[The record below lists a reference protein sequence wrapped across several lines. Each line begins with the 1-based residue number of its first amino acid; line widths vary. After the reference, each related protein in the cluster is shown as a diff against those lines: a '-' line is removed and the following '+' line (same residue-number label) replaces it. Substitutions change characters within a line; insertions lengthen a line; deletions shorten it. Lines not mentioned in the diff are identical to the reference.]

1 MYKLI
6 NYKQIFEQLEEDPE
20 KEEMTDEEKELAK
33 KSLESGELEKAEE
46 AKSIKS
52 FDAFVNEKKSSKWIG
67 DIDMKKGALKK
78 QLGVKKGE
86 KLTSED
92 LEKVE
97 SKLEKKDKDKNK
109 PGLQLGKKD
118 AKLHKRAILA
128 KNLMKA
134 SGAISESK
142 KVELNKIKKALN
154 QINEALN
161 KISNK

>member
-6 NYKQIFEQLEEDPE
+6 NYKQIFEKIEEDPE
-20 KEEMTDEEKELAK
+20 EMTEEEKKEAK
-33 KSLESGELEKAEE
+33 KALDRGELEES
-46 AKSIKS
+46 KSIKS

-86 KLTSED
+86 KLTKED
-92 LEKVE
+92 IEKVE

-118 AKLHKRAILA
+118 AKLHKRAVLA

-142 KVELNKIKKALN
+142 KAELTKIKKTLS
-154 QINEALN
+154 QINEALT
-161 KISNK
+161 KISRRV